1 VTEFERTRFFFGKL
15 LTAED
20 LEREQRYHIEKR
32 WLLNRMLHGP
42 GVVSGLEV
50 TPRGGSGVRVAPGLA
65 LDAHGREL
73 LLCRAKI
80 VAVPP
85 RGRFSICLRYAE
97 IETSSGTIRETFEL
111 TASPTGR
118 EPPEA
123 VVLARLR
130 RQRGKLVV
138 AP

>member
-20 LEREQRYHIEKR
+20 LEREQSYQNEKR
-32 WLLNRMLHGP
+32 WLLNRTLHGE
-42 GVVSGLEV
+42 GVVTGLEV
-50 TPRGGSGVRVAPGLA
+50 TPRGGTGVRVAPGLA
-65 LDAHGREL
+65 IDARGREI

-80 VAVPP
+80 VTVPQ
-85 RGRFSICLRYAE
+85 RGRYSICLGYAE
-97 IETSSGTIRETFEL
+97 VETPRGTIRETFEL
-111 TASPTGR
+111 TAAPTGR
-118 EPPEA
+118 EPPGT
-123 VVLARLR
+123 VVLARLK